1 MTGEQHPLSISNL
14 KVFKKMDK
22 KLYFEP
28 EMEVV
33 NLMLESA
40 VLVGSIGEETEADLD
55 PSEGG
60 QDDFPPQP

>member
-1 MTGEQHPLSISNL
+1 
-14 KVFKKMDK
+14 MDK